1 MTNTQQ
7 SKINQESKGTKVDQL
22 KEDKPITG
30 QNYFCVSFIS
40 PEGVR
45 NTTVRG
51 LKIRGVFD
59 KYEDA
64 QEHAKKLQEEDP
76 AFHIYVGE
84 MGKWLPWDPN
94 PDDKNKVKD
103 NQYYE
108 EELQKLVKGYEDNRE
123 RAKKAESDRK
133 KDLIQKSL
141 QQAKK
146 NQNQVDK
153 QKLDAIRK
161 KVQQNKKQKPTN
173 NNTEKTQQED
183 KLMLEKER
191 LNKNDVAIKQ
201 NEDNLRDLDSNLS
214 KLKEIY
220 NKMQQKNTK

>member
-146 NQNQVDK
+146 NQVDK